1 MAIWD
6 FVKDAGKSIF
16 GSEAHAE
23 EAPKTAAAAAPAPS
37 DTDIKVAALKKE
49 LTDLGLTAKD
59 VHLTL
64 RGGDTVVISGKARD
78 QATMEKLILALGN
91 IKGIAHVELAEEPAL
106 AGFGAANAAPPPST
120 APGGPNETA
129 PAPAA
134 PAAEQFKA
142 PVFHTV
148 KKGETLSAIAKEYLG
163 SANRYPE
170 IFEANKP
177 MLTDP
182 DKIYPGQTLRI
193 PQS

>member
-16 GSEAHAE
+16 GSEAQAA
-23 EAPKTAAAAAPAPS
+23 EAPKTAPAAAPAAAAQDS
-37 DTDIKVAALKKE
+37 DTDRKVAALKKE
-49 LTDLGLTAKD
+49 LADLGLTAKD

-64 RGGDTVVISGKARD
+64 RGGDTVIIKGQARD
-78 QATMEKLILALGN
+78 QETLEKLIVALGN
-91 IKGIAHVELAEEPAL
+91 IKGIAHVELAEAPVA
-106 AGFGAANAAPPPST
+106 AGGTAAKP
-120 APGGPNETA
+120 
-129 PAPAA
+129 
-134 PAAEQFKA
+134 

-148 KKGETLSAIAKEYLG
+148 KKGETLSQIAAHYLG
-163 SANRYPE
+163 KAGRYPE

-193 PQS
+193 PQG